1 MIKNDFMNLVRW
13 CLTFEKFDGYFSI
26 FISDAV
32 FLKVKASLLQEKI
45 RDGAIL
51 LPSLLLIP
59 SLKREHYQ
67 TITRCLFTPVHNK
80 SLKALGFMSI
90 CYIFPVIF
98 YTYEAW
104 FCCCLFFCVNNVQYI
119 YIYIYIY
126 EFVLLL

>member
-1 MIKNDFMNLVRW
+1 MVFNRW
-13 CLTFEKFDGYFSI
+13 EILHGYLSI

-80 SLKALGFMSI
+80 SLETLGFMSI

-98 YTYEAW
+98 YIYEAW
-104 FCCCLFFCVNNVQYI
+104 FCCCLFFCVNNVR

-126 EFVLLL
+126 ELFYFYENVYKEMKIHTL